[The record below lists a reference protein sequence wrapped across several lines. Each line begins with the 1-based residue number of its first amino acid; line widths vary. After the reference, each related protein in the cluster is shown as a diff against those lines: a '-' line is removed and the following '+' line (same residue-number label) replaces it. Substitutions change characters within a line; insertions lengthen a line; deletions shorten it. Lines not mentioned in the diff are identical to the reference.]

1 MCLLLYKPSD
11 KTVPDKHLVT
21 ADRNNPHGCGI
32 AVAMGDRIIIE
43 KAPTWGAEEMIN
55 LLAKY
60 EGHPAIVHFRYA
72 THGSKNVENTHPFR
86 LNDDWVAAHNGVIS
100 NVKTLE
106 DESDTRAFLR
116 LNVIPMLEN
125 KWKLT
130 DEDVLKLLSQE
141 MGVANKMTFMDKEG
155 NIAIANEK
163 SGHWKDGI
171 WYSNSTYSCSNY
183 GYYGMDDDYDYEQAY
198 WDSKHYDGYGRYPSR
213 AYGYSN
219 YHPVT
224 PPIAPKPPRFS
235 AFGVVEEDDVTVS
248 PNALMVF
255 PDKMNNYKEEWHVM
269 DTLNT
274 VCDCCHEEIWGPFV
288 IEVQNKMIV
297 CKECSKYLPLS
308 LNLPAG
314 FRAPSNAQMTAADM
328 K

>member
-1 MCLLLYKPSD
+1 MCLLLFKPAD
-11 KTVPDKHLVT
+11 KIIPDKHLVV

-43 KAPTWGAEEMIN
+43 KAPTWSADHIIK
-55 LLAKY
+55 LLNKY

-86 LNDDWVAAHNGVIS
+86 LNDDWVAAHNGIIS

-125 KWKLT
+125 NWKLT
-130 DEDVLKLLSQE
+130 DEDVIKLLSHE
-141 MGVANKMTFMDKEG
+141 MGTGNKMTFMDKEG
-155 NIAIANEK
+155 NIAIANE
-163 SGHWKDGI
+163 SAGHWNEGI
-171 WYSNSTYSCSNY
+171 WYSNGGYKTCNY
-183 GYYGMDDDYDYEQAY
+183 YAVDDDYDYEQAY
-198 WDSKHYDGYGRYPSR
+198 WDSQYYEGHGKAFGYGPP
-213 AYGYSN
+213 

-224 PPIAPKPPRFS
+224 PPIAPSYSTTKFS
-235 AFGVVEEDDVTVS
+235 AFGKVIEETDENVS
-248 PNALMVF
+248 ASALMVL
-255 PDKMNNYKEEWHVM
+255 PDKVNNYKENWLTM

-274 VCDCCHEEIWGPFV
+274 TCDCCHEEIWGPFA
-288 IEVQNKMIV
+288 IETSQQMIV
-297 CKECSKYLPLS
+297 CKDCCRFLPTS
-308 LNLPAG
+308 LRLPHG
-314 FRAPSNAQMTAADM
+314 FRPPVVEVTAECM